1 SPNPPIYTF
10 IRLHGGSVSSMS
22 ITEHFK
28 KFFFK
33 NKNHIPSMDML
44 LFENLLATLQGCA
57 NEVLKPDYHKF

>member
-28 KFFFK
+28 KFFFRTRTTFRPW
-33 NKNHIPSMDML
+33 ICCCL
-44 LFENLLATLQGCA
+44 RTC
-57 NEVLKPDYHKF
+57 